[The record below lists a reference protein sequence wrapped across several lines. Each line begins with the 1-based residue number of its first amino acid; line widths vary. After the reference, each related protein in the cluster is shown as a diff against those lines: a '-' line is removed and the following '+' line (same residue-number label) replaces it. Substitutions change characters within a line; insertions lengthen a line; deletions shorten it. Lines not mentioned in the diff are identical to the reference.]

1 MEAFKFGMYD
11 GLFKLQPRATSNCFT
26 DGPVYAKA
34 LYHFAKKFAMN
45 RFNVTPQEQFSF
57 EDITQG
63 FFHKCTMQDTLPGT
77 LILRMAM
84 VGIDEMSSDW
94 SNYLSRQRM
103 LLNLIDSFGL
113 FSNVAETAYFINVT
127 LYKSDAFT
135 YGKLFGKILKV
146 VVQVKLLLM
155 TGN

>member
-1 MEAFKFGMYD
+1 MYD

-26 DGPVYAKA
+26 DGPVYAKT
-34 LYHFAKKFAMN
+34 LYHLAKKFAQN
-45 RFNVTPQEQFSF
+45 RFVINDQEQFSL
-57 EDITQG
+57 EDIVQG
-63 FFHKCTMQDTLPGT
+63 FFHKCTLSDTLPAT
-77 LILRMAM
+77 IILRMAM
-84 VGIDEMSSDW
+84 IGIDELPTTWSSF
-94 SNYLSRQRM
+94 LSRQRM

-135 YGKLFGKILKV
+135 YGKLFGKLIKV